1 MTALG
6 VATSSTKPVR
16 SENTGPL
23 PETTRPL
30 TTVSTAW
37 KLTIVAVAIIS
48 NAALLV
54 AQQAA
59 FRLLAPVIGSS
70 VETWSAIIGVF
81 LLGIA
86 IGNHYAGKL
95 ADRFSAVPLISGS
108 LFAGAASMLLMPVIA
123 DNLAQSVVFTQF
135 SLSVQIFTGAF
146 FVCLLPGIILSLVT
160 PPSIRSVVSDPRQV
174 GSAAGRIFAWGTFG
188 SLAGNYL
195 AGFVLLAMFGVRA
208 ITTMTAASLMILA
221 VATFFGGRRH
231 AVNAKRDHESAAE
244 TSHGAAEGDSIIDV
258 DRQWYSQALLIVF
271 ACSFVTGALEGAAF
285 RILAPLVGVSMF
297 LSAGVVGVI
306 LAGMS
311 FGNALGGNLATR
323 FGTHQVLRKSL
334 IACAVA
340 TLAVAPFWKFAVS
353 SGIFKQM
360 SLIPQ
365 ILVWSFTL
373 FLLPAIAFGTITPQV
388 IRLSVRN
395 VKHSG
400 KISGQLYAWSTVGCI
415 VGILA
420 AAWFTIESFGAIRT
434 SILCGMIPVGLALL
448 VGSGIRKVSNKSG
461 DNDATN
467 SDQRMI
473 PAALLVAAVALLFI
487 CKSPYDRESR
497 YFSLA
502 VDDDVIDGRDVK
514 VLVLDRLVH
523 SAIDLDDPSF
533 LHYPHERIQGDFTRA
548 AAKDARAAGRT
559 PRVLVIGGG
568 GYSFPRWVESQA
580 DLNDVIID
588 VVEIDPA
595 VTEIAHDRL
604 GLSRETRIHSIH
616 MDGRQYVKAAPAATY
631 DLVIQDAVNDF
642 SVPYHLMTAEYNTLI
657 QRLLQPEG
665 VYLLTVIDAMESGRF
680 LASAVRTVQSSF
692 GETHLLAPPETHK
705 IRDRSVYVI
714 GGRLPA
720 NTNAATSQSL
730 TSDAS
735 TAWWKDRSY
744 AHIFPDQEVSALLA
758 RRGDSSPLLTDDY
771 APVDTLMTSHFLE
784 RSK

>member
-1 MTALG
+1 MTALS
-6 VATSSTKPVR
+6 VAPSLAKPVR
-16 SENTGPL
+16 TANTGAS
-23 PETTRPL
+23 PETTPP
-30 TTVSTAW
+30 TATVSSAW

-48 NAALLV
+48 NAALLI

-108 LFAGAASMLLMPVIA
+108 LFFGAVSMLLMPVIA
-123 DNLAQSVVFTQF
+123 DNLAQSVAFSQL

-146 FVCLLPGIILSLVT
+146 FVCLVPGIILSLVT

-208 ITTMTAASLMILA
+208 ITTMTAASLIILA
-221 VATFFGGRRH
+221 VATFLGGRRH
-231 AVNAKRDHESAAE
+231 AVNAKRDQQSASQTSGDVAE
-244 TSHGAAEGDSIIDV
+244 DNSAIAE
-258 DRQWYSQALLIVF
+258 DRQWYTKALLIVF

-434 SILCGMIPVGLALL
+434 SILCGMIPVSLALL
-448 VGSGIRKVSNKSG
+448 VGSGIRRTSDASG
-461 DNDATN
+461 APSAK

-473 PAALLVAAVALLFI
+473 PAALLVAAVALLLV

-548 AAKDARAAGRT
+548 AAKDARSAGRT
-559 PRVLVIGGG
+559 PRILVIGGG

-580 DLNDVIID
+580 ELNDVIID

-604 GLSRETRIHSIH
+604 GLSRETRINSIH
-616 MDGRQYVKAAPAATY
+616 MDGRQYVKAAPTASY

-720 NTNAATSQSL
+720 NTSPAGLPSL
-730 TSDAS
+730 PDDES

-744 AHIFPDQEVSALLA
+744 AHIFPDQEVTALLR

>member
-1 MTALG
+1 MTALS
-6 VATSSTKPVR
+6 VAISSSKPVRTSSTGE
-16 SENTGPL
+16 S
-23 PETTRPL
+23 PETTRP
-30 TTVSTAW
+30 TATVSSAW

-123 DNLAQSVVFTQF
+123 DNLAQSVVFSQL

-221 VATFFGGRRH
+221 VATFLGGRRN
-231 AVNAKRDHESAAE
+231 AVNAGRDQQSA
-244 TSHGAAEGDSIIDV
+244 SQNSGDVADDSLSTAGDA
-258 DRQWYSQALLIVF
+258 QWYSKALLIVF

-415 VGILA
+415 AGILA

-434 SILCGMIPVGLALL
+434 SILCGMIPVCLALL
-448 VGSGIRKVSNKSG
+448 VKGEMSKAGNESTKAAASQ
-461 DNDATN
+461 
-467 SDQRMI
+467 SDLRMI

-548 AAKDARAAGRT
+548 AAKDARSAGRT
-559 PRVLVIGGG
+559 PRILVIGGG
-568 GYSFPRWVESQA
+568 GYSFPRWVESQT

-604 GLSRETRIHSIH
+604 GLSRETRINSIH
-616 MDGRQYVKAAPAATY
+616 MDGRQYVKSAPAASY

-714 GGRLPA
+714 GGRFPA
-720 NTNAATSQSL
+720 NASASASAAL
-730 TSDAS
+730 PGDES
-735 TAWWKDRSY
+735 TAWWNGRSY
-744 AHIFPDQEVSALLA
+744 AHIFPDQEVNALLQ
-758 RRGDSSPLLTDDY
+758 RRGNSSPLLTDDY